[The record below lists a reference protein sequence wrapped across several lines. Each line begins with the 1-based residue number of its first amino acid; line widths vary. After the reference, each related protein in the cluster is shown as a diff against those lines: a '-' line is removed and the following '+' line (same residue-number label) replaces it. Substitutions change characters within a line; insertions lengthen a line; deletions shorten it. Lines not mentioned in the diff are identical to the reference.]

1 MKKDD
6 YKVRQLNR
14 SFSWQNNCC
23 LTQRKKK
30 TSVKQGKKVNY
41 ANYEGKKLRLASYA
55 RKMQKVQ
62 SVPKARTNAIGAKR
76 RKNGPTGVPTNATGA
91 NCVVTISGAERGKT

>member
-1 MKKDD
+1 M
-6 YKVRQLNR
+6 
-14 SFSWQNNCC
+14 
-23 LTQRKKK
+23 
-30 TSVKQGKKVNY
+30 
-41 ANYEGKKLRLASYA
+41 RLASYA

-91 NCVVTISGAERGKT
+91 NCVVIISGAERRKM